1 MLQRM
6 ATNIFVY
13 GTLMR
18 GDCRHGALAGQKFL
32 GDAKTAPRYRM
43 YDVGTY
49 PALVE
54 SADGLSIEGELWSV
68 DDACLARLDD
78 VEGVPDG
85 LYARRPIKLQ
95 PPFEVTPAQAYFFL
109 KSTSGMTDSGQRWHR
124 RSSKTKWD
132 GGRPPY

>member
-1 MLQRM
+1 MLHGM

-18 GDCRHGALAGQKFL
+18 GDCRHGVLAGQTFL
-32 GDAKTAPRYRM
+32 GEAKTDPRYRM

-54 SADGLSIEGELWSV
+54 SAGGLAIEGELWSV
-68 DDACLARLDD
+68 DDACLARLDE
-78 VEGVPDG
+78 VEGVPEG

-95 PPFEVTPAQAYFFL
+95 PPFEGTAAQAYLFL
-109 KSTSGMTDSGQRWHR
+109 KCTSGMAYCGPRWHGMSR
-124 RSSKTKWD
+124 GTTWH
-132 GGRPPY
+132 GGLPE